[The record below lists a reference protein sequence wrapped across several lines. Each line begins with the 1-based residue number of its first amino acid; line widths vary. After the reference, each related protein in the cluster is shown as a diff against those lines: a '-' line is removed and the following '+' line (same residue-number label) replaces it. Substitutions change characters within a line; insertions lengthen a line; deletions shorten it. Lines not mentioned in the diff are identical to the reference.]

1 GVAQPRR
8 GEQRRSSGHGD
19 GQGAGV
25 RGQRGAGLPVRAVL
39 QVQELGK
46 RRAGKWGEGEP
57 RGGAAVPRPAGR
69 SGARA
74 ANAPFLS
81 PRQWVASI
89 DLAENADAS
98 ANVVVRAT
106 DSFPEQA
113 EQVTAEVGRLLGEEK
128 VDAILC
134 VAGGWAGGSAKAKS
148 LYKNCD
154 LMWKQSVWT
163 STISSHLAT
172 KHLKEGGLL
181 TLTGAQAALSGTPG
195 MVAYGMA
202 KGAVHQL
209 CQSLASASGGLPSGS
224 AAVAILPVTL
234 DTPANRKS
242 MPDADFSSWTPLEFI
257 AETFYDWITG
267 KNRPSSG
274 SLIQV
279 ITTGGKTELVS
290 AAHL

>member
-1 GVAQPRR
+1 M
-8 GEQRRSSGHGD
+8 
-19 GQGAGV
+19 
-25 RGQRGAGLPVRAVL
+25 GLTVKNISQDWCP
-39 QVQELGK
+39 K
-46 RRAGKWGEGEP
+46 RFHETQKNKTNTP
-57 RGGAAVPRPAGR
+57 PAHTIHK
-69 SGARA
+69 
-74 ANAPFLS
+74 NHPILD
-81 PRQWVASI
+81 PKLPDTVILNIQI
-89 DLAENADAS
+89 LK
-98 ANVVVRAT
+98 
-106 DSFPEQA
+106 
-113 EQVTAEVGRLLGEEK
+113 VTADVEKLLGEQK

-148 LYKNCD
+148 LYKNSD

-181 TLTGAQAALSGTPG
+181 TLTGAKAALAGTPG
-195 MVAYGMA
+195 MVGYGMA

-209 CQSLASASGGLPSGS
+209 CQSLAGANSGLPSGS
-224 AAVAILPVTL
+224 AALAVLPVTL
-234 DTPANRKS
+234 DTPINRKS
-242 MPDADFSSWTPLEFI
+242 MPDADFSSWTPLEFL

-279 ITTGGKTELVS
+279 VTTGGKTELA

>member
-1 GVAQPRR
+1 MAARR
-8 GEQRRSSGHGD
+8 VLVYGG
-19 GQGAGV
+19 
-25 RGQRGAGLPVRAVL
+25 RGALGSQCVRYF
-39 QVQELGK
+39 K
-46 RRAGKWGEGEP
+46 SKDW
-57 RGGAAVPRPAGR
+57 
-69 SGARA
+69 
-74 ANAPFLS
+74 
-81 PRQWVASI
+81 WVASI
-89 DLAENADAS
+89 DLAENADAN
-98 ANVVVRAT
+98 ANVVVRTT

-113 EQVTAEVGRLLGEEK
+113 EQVTAAVGKLLGEEK

-195 MVAYGMA
+195 MIAYGMA

-209 CQSLASASGGLPSGS
+209 CQSLAGASSGLPAGS

-257 AETFYDWITG
+257 AETFYEWITG
-267 KNRPSSG
+267 KDRPNSG

>member
-1 GVAQPRR
+1 P
-8 GEQRRSSGHGD
+8 
-19 GQGAGV
+19 
-25 RGQRGAGLPVRAVL
+25 
-39 QVQELGK
+39 
-46 RRAGKWGEGEP
+46 EP
-57 RGGAAVPRPAGR
+57 RGSVRRFGE
-69 SGARA
+69 RA

-89 DLAENADAS
+89 DLAENEDAS
-98 ANVVVRAT
+98 ANVVVGAT

-113 EQVTAEVGRLLGEEK
+113 EQVTTEVGKLLGEEK

-154 LMWKQSVWT
+154 LMWKQSIWT

-195 MVAYGMA
+195 MIGYGMA

-209 CQSLASASGGLPSGS
+209 CQSLAGANSGLPSGS
-224 AAVAILPVTL
+224 AAVAVLPVTL

-257 AETFYDWITG
+257 AETFFDWVTG
-267 KNRPSSG
+267 KNRPNSG

-279 ITTGGKTELVS
+279 ITTGGKTELV

>member
-1 GVAQPRR
+1 MAARR
-8 GEQRRSSGHGD
+8 VLVYGG
-19 GQGAGV
+19 
-25 RGQRGAGLPVRAVL
+25 RGALGSQCVRYF
-39 QVQELGK
+39 K
-46 RRAGKWGEGEP
+46 SKDW
-57 RGGAAVPRPAGR
+57 
-69 SGARA
+69 
-74 ANAPFLS
+74 
-81 PRQWVASI
+81 WVASI

-98 ANVVVRAT
+98 ANVVVTTT

-113 EQVTAEVGRLLGEEK
+113 EQVTAAVGKLLGEEK

-195 MVAYGMA
+195 MIAYGMA

-209 CQSLASASGGLPSGS
+209 CQSLAGASSGLPAGS

-257 AETFYDWITG
+257 AETFYEWITG
-267 KNRPSSG
+267 KDRPSSG

>member
-1 GVAQPRR
+1 MA
-8 GEQRRSSGHGD
+8 
-19 GQGAGV
+19 AGRV
-25 RGQRGAGLPVRAVL
+25 LVYGGRGALGSQCVRYF
-39 QVQELGK
+39 K
-46 RRAGKWGEGEP
+46 SKNW
-57 RGGAAVPRPAGR
+57 
-69 SGARA
+69 
-74 ANAPFLS
+74 
-81 PRQWVASI
+81 WVASI

-113 EQVTAEVGRLLGEEK
+113 EQVGRRRARSGRCRVTAEVGKLLGEEK

-195 MVAYGMA
+195 MIAYGMA

-209 CQSLASASGGLPSGS
+209 CHSLAGASSGLPSGS

-257 AETFYDWITG
+257 AETFYNWITG
-267 KNRPSSG
+267 KDRPNSG

-279 ITTGGKTELVS
+279 ITTDKDIEINGIESRHKGKCGICSSDITYRNNCLGRK
-290 AAHL
+290 

>member
-1 GVAQPRR
+1 A
-8 GEQRRSSGHGD
+8 
-19 GQGAGV
+19 AGRV
-25 RGQRGAGLPVRAVL
+25 LVYGGRGA
-39 QVQELGK
+39 LGAQCVHYFK
-46 RRAGKWGEGEP
+46 SRDW
-57 RGGAAVPRPAGR
+57 
-69 SGARA
+69 
-74 ANAPFLS
+74 
-81 PRQWVASI
+81 WVASI
-89 DLAENADAS
+89 DLAENEEAS
-98 ANVVVRAT
+98 ASVVVGISQ
-106 DSFPEQA
+106 SFLEQA
-113 EQVTAEVGRLLGEEK
+113 EQVTSEVAKLLGEEK

-195 MVAYGMA
+195 MIGYGMA

-209 CQSLASASGGLPSGS
+209 CHSLAGANSGLPAGS
-224 AAVAILPVTL
+224 AAIAILPATL

-257 AETFYDWITG
+257 AETFYSWITG
-267 KNRPSSG
+267 KNRPNSG

-279 ITTGGKTELVS
+279 ITTGGKTELV
-290 AAHL
+290 AA